1 MKVSK
6 KDAIIFILL
15 AIIIATAVLAGHYK
29 IKKDKMEAYVNQR
42 FYMKFCY
49 YFLEQ
54 NENLYEQ
61 FKPIFEGRHITNE
74 ELALINQSAKEMVAF
89 AQELIDYYY
98 AFYGSSE
105 NSLQRSGEYLQFMD
119 TVIGWQTYKM
129 LKNGDEYADSLVDYF
144 DHIQLEEKLR
154 LIKKAIQEFR
164 DQHAAYLED
173 PLTNPAGK
181 SFIKAPYWQRL
192 LEELNDRLIHTY
204 RYINP

>member
-1 MKVSK
+1 M
-6 KDAIIFILL
+6 
-15 AIIIATAVLAGHYK
+15 
-29 IKKDKMEAYVNQR
+29 
-42 FYMKFCY
+42 
-49 YFLEQ
+49 
-54 NENLYEQ
+54 
-61 FKPIFEGRHITNE
+61 
-74 ELALINQSAKEMVAF
+74 AF

-105 NSLQRSGEYLQFMD
+105 NSLQGPGEYLQFMD

-144 DHIQLEEKLR
+144 DHIQLEEKLS